1 MSNLFEPAKLGALN
15 LKNRVIMAPL
25 STNFPSVSG
34 EITPEFTAFY
44 LERARGGVGMIIVE
58 WANVDYPLGKG
69 GYTQMRLDDDC
80 YIPSLCQFTEI
91 IHETGAKVCLQLNH
105 SGGMFGDRGR
115 SDLQPISASALEY
128 GKNHKLAKAATID
141 EIHTLQ
147 SKFIMAAERAQMAGF
162 DAIELHGATSYLIA
176 NFLSPWTNLRTDE

>member
-115 SDLQPISASALEY
+115 SDLSQFLLPRWSMAKITSLQKRRQSTKFTLCRVNLLWRLSARRWLAL
-128 GKNHKLAKAATID
+128 
-141 EIHTLQ
+141 
-147 SKFIMAAERAQMAGF
+147 M
-162 DAIELHGATSYLIA
+162 
-176 NFLSPWTNLRTDE
+176 P